1 MQGPGHASLC
11 TDTGVSEYPQSRS
24 EVSKVRKFYEVRILR
39 HLKGESSAFIQDSG
53 YIQQIASSPRVA
65 ANWAWA
71 GSVRDR
77 HLSPDEEV
85 TIIVR
90 ASEVT
95 MDDN

>member
-1 MQGPGHASLC
+1 M
-11 TDTGVSEYPQSRS
+11 
-24 EVSKVRKFYEVRILR
+24 RKFYEVRILR
-39 HLKGESSAFIQDSG
+39 HLKWEASAFVTERDAIRMGYGSLGEYLEKHRQDSG

-65 ANWAWA
+65 ANRAWA

-85 TIIVR
+85 TITVR

-95 MDDN
+95 MDDR